1 MQFGD
6 APQHFL
12 TKSVLDSAPIHK
24 YKGGAMSIIG
34 WAVMGGLIGFGALV
48 FTANRAK
55 SANNPWDERTFNAE
69 GDVLAR
75 IDAWASANGYK
86 LRSDDGR
93 RRIYQ
98 KGVNFLTAPMRFE
111 VDRDGDRYT
120 TRSYVHVDAL
130 VLKGNLAL
138 SHPGIVAKVPRAN
151 ARKAQNLLFADLG
164 QPPLP

>member
-1 MQFGD
+1 
-6 APQHFL
+6 
-12 TKSVLDSAPIHK
+12 
-24 YKGGAMSIIG
+24 MSIMV
-34 WAVMGGLIGFGALV
+34 WAIVGGLVGFGALV

-93 RRIYQ
+93 RRVYQ

-130 VLKGNLAL
+130 VMQGNLAL
-138 SHPGIVAKVPRAN
+138 THPGVVAKVPRSN

-164 QPPLP
+164 QPLLP